1 MDFSDW
7 QLWIVLLPVLLGS
20 GGLIWV
26 LISNVIDILL
36 DIDRLTKEIGKS
48 LSDKKVTT
56 TEKDLIM
63 KEVEQLNK
71 DLRKAKDNT
80 NRLIK
85 FFLDRRGQKLE

>member
-71 DLRKAKDNT
+71 DLRKAKDNA